1 MKKNIIIFSGE
12 PESINAEI
20 IYKSW
25 RKLNK
30 NLKKRVYIISN
41 FDLLKKQFKNLK
53 YNIKLKKLDK
63 NISLEDYQNENV
75 LKIINVNLKFKK
87 ISSIGKKELDN
98 YIIRCLNLTH
108 KYALKE
114 NVRGVINCPI
124 NKNHIKNFS
133 GATEFFAKK
142 CSVKRNSE
150 VMLIKSKN
158 YAVSPITTHIEIKNV
173 SKNIKLKFIIN
184 KVKTIFNW
192 YRKNLRKKPKLAIL
206 GLNPHNAELR
216 KNSEEARIIIPS
228 INNLRKKNI
237 NLDGP
242 FSADTF
248 FIKNFKNYDV
258 VIGMFHDQVITPFKT
273 LFKFDAI
280 NITLGL
286 KYLRVSP
293 DHGTAKDIVGK
304 NKASPESLLN
314 CINFINNYKK

>member
-1 MKKNIIIFSGE
+1 M
-12 PESINAEI
+12 
-20 IYKSW
+20 
-25 RKLNK
+25 
-30 NLKKRVYIISN
+30 
-41 FDLLKKQFKNLK
+41 
-53 YNIKLKKLDK
+53 
-63 NISLEDYQNENV
+63 
-75 LKIINVNLKFKK
+75 KFKK

-192 YRKNLRKKPKLAIL
+192 YRKI
-206 GLNPHNAELR
+206 
-216 KNSEEARIIIPS
+216 
-228 INNLRKKNI
+228 
-237 NLDGP
+237 
-242 FSADTF
+242 
-248 FIKNFKNYDV
+248 
-258 VIGMFHDQVITPFKT
+258 
-273 LFKFDAI
+273 
-280 NITLGL
+280 
-286 KYLRVSP
+286 
-293 DHGTAKDIVGK
+293 
-304 NKASPESLLN
+304 
-314 CINFINNYKK
+314 